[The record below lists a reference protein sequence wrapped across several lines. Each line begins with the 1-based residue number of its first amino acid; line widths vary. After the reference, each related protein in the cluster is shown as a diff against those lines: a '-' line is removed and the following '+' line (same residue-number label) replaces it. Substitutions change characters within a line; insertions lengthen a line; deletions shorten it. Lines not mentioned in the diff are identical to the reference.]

1 MQLLRNSLTA
11 RLVGYFLPL
20 SFLVLAVLVIGSF
33 INRRNAIIA
42 YAYERL
48 EITSTLKEE
57 ELNRW
62 LGDKQSEV
70 LSLSRNSSITR
81 NMSNLTSFPEGSG
94 IYLRTLNTLSEFLNE
109 EGRSLDSYREIFL
122 ISPTGGIVLA
132 STIPENVGGIQI
144 AQSYYTQ
151 GRIRLNIQKVYTSMD
166 TGEPTMTIASPIID
180 SQGNMVGVI
189 AAHLDLERL
198 DNVVLQRTGLGT
210 TGESY
215 LVDSLKNF
223 MSPARFGDR
232 EFPQG
237 VSTFAIDTVITSTDG
252 QGMYENYDG
261 TPVIGVYD
269 WLDKWDMAL
278 ITEISQQ
285 EALAPLR
292 QLGVIVTIT
301 TISAALLLVL
311 STVFIARQITRPIL
325 TIRDTASQIT
335 EGNIEIEAPVETQD
349 EIGALAT
356 SFNRMTRQLRETLGE
371 LEKRVAERT
380 VDLETSR
387 LLSERRANQ
396 LHSIGEIS
404 RSINSEQRLN
414 ILLPLITR
422 LVSERFGNYHTGIF
436 LIDETRQFAVLQ
448 AANSEGG
455 RNMLQRG
462 HRLEI
467 GASGIVGFVTE
478 TGTPRIAL
486 DVGQD
491 AVYFDNPDLPTTRSE
506 MALPLVFR
514 GQIIG
519 ALDVQSEKPGAFT
532 EDDANTLSI
541 LADQVAIAI
550 ENARLF
556 AQNQQSINELQSLYA
571 AKIQEGWRS
580 FSHDEGLVGYH
591 QTITGGKPLTEPVN
605 TDDIQQAMNRG
616 DMIILDTDG
625 QNGESVIVMPIKLRG
640 QPIGVMRI
648 KASSKDRQWTKEEVN
663 LTESVSERLSLALDN
678 ARLLQESQRQAF
690 KEQAISEITGKI
702 GASINLQNVLL
713 TAAEELGKS
722 IPGSEVIIKFQ
733 GENTD
738 GGSA

>member
-1 MQLLRNSLTA
+1 MQLLRSSLTA
-11 RLVGYFLPL
+11 RLVSYFLSL
-20 SFLVLAVLVIGSF
+20 SFLILAVLVIGAF
-33 INRRNAIIA
+33 VNRRNSIIA
-42 YAYERL
+42 SAYERL

-62 LGDKQSEV
+62 LGDKQTEV

-81 NMSNLTSFPEGSG
+81 NMSNLTTFPEGSG
-94 IYLRTLNTLSEFLNE
+94 IYQRTLTTLSEFLNE
-109 EGRSLDSYREIFL
+109 EGRNLDSYREIFL
-122 ISPTGGIVLA
+122 ISPTGGIVVA
-132 STIPENVGGIQI
+132 STIPENAGSVQI
-144 AQSYYTQ
+144 TQSYYTQ
-151 GRIRLNIQKVYTSMD
+151 GRIRLNIQKVYTSME
-166 TGEPTMTIASPIID
+166 TGDPTMTIASPIID

-189 AAHLDLERL
+189 AAHLNLERL
-198 DNVVLQRTGLGT
+198 DNVVLQRTGLGA

-237 VSTFAIDTVITSTDG
+237 ISTFAIDNAIDGTDG

-278 ITEISQQ
+278 ITESSQE

-292 QLGVIVTIT
+292 QLGLVVTIT
-301 TISAALLLVL
+301 TMSAALVLVV

-335 EGNIEIEAPVETQD
+335 AGNIEMEAPIETQD
-349 EIGALAT
+349 EIGSLAE
-356 SFNRMTRQLRETLGE
+356 SFNRMTRQLRESLGE

-380 VDLETSR
+380 ADLETSR
-387 LLSERRANQ
+387 LISERRANQ

-404 RSINSEQRLN
+404 RIINSEQRLN

-436 LIDETRQFAVLQ
+436 LIDETRQFAILQ

-455 RNMLQRG
+455 RIMLQRG

-467 GASGIVGFVTE
+467 GTSGIVGYVAE
-478 TGTPRIAL
+478 KGAPRIAL

-532 EDDANTLSI
+532 DDDASTLSI

-571 AKIQEGWRS
+571 TKIEEGWRS

-591 QTITGGKPLTEPVN
+591 QTIAGGKPLTEPVS
-605 TDDIQQAMNRG
+605 TEDIQQAMNRG
-616 DMIILDTDG
+616 DLLVLDAG
-625 QNGESVIVMPIKLRG
+625 GKNEESVIVVPIKLRG

-648 KASSKDRQWTKEEVN
+648 KASSKDRQWTTEEVN
-663 LTESVSERLSLALDN
+663 LTESVSERLSLALEN

-713 TAAEELGKS
+713 TAAEELGRS

-733 GENTD
+733 SENTD
-738 GGSA
+738 GGNA